1 MPGLEPPFL
10 AGMPKL
16 YVDSTVEIDP
26 AKATW
31 QTNSLRFPPK
41 SRGGARA
48 SIAVQPMP
56 QGKIF
61 SAAWRGKVDVR
72 NDAGCGMYSLRFLVD
87 GQCTH
92 TDGRR
97 TFGSEPNLLT
107 PPDQPFRGSFE
118 NLRLLFIDISPAAV
132 ERAFGAAPRGG
143 IGLRALAPDL
153 AAPLRHTTFAALR
166 ELELL
171 PAELRPKFLRNFQN
185 VMAAGLARLLREM
198 FPWPRAPAAMIG
210 RRKVADL
217 CEWAALDH
225 QDPLTVGDL
234 AARCGLGLRALQKNF
249 LRHFDTTPHL
259 YLRNLRLDKV
269 RRLLQDTTAHWTV
282 TAAALESGFVH
293 LGRFSN
299 CYHERFGELPLATIA
314 RTRLKMGS
322 VY

>member
-10 AGMPKL
+10 AGLPKL
-16 YVDSTVEIDP
+16 HLDSTVEIDP

-41 SRGGARA
+41 SRGGAQT

-61 SAAWRGKVDVR
+61 CAAWRGNIDVR

-92 TDGRR
+92 TDGRQ
-97 TFGSEPNLLT
+97 TFGSEPNLFT
-107 PPDQPFRGSFE
+107 PPDQPFRGSFQD
-118 NLRLLFIDISPAAV
+118 LHLLFIDISPPAV
-132 ERAFGAAPRGG
+132 ERAFGAQPRGG
-143 IGLRALAPDL
+143 IGLRALDRGL
-153 AAPLRHTTFAALR
+153 AAPLRSTAFTAMR

-171 PAELRPKFLRNFQN
+171 PAALCPKFLRNFQN
-185 VMAAGLARLLREM
+185 VMAAGLAGLLREM
-198 FPWPRAPAAMIG
+198 LPSPRAPAAMIG
-210 RRKVADL
+210 RRKVAEL

-225 QDPLTVGDL
+225 EDPLTVGDL

-282 TAAALESGFVH
+282 TAAALESGFTH
-293 LGRFSN
+293 LGRFSL
-299 CYHERFGELPLATIA
+299 CYRQRFGEPPLATLA
-314 RTRLKMGS
+314 RTRS
-322 VY
+322 S